1 MLRTAVYCVLWV
13 RCDAMKLNYGFWSLR
28 LLCEMACKSVSGR
41 PQIQLW
47 TGTERYFIILFL
59 LRWRFWYWT
68 LLSHSQLQVIRSQNG
83 ILHEYSNTRY
93 YVDTSHKTNERF
105 YIVECSKRLTF
116 CRADSDVGKMISPY
130 YMCISL
136 KFKFTFTTRYRKG
149 SSLDNKNAHYSQ
161 SCDSRS
167 CMFTIYGWKKDEE
180 SKNMDANFSIML
192 IDLHSMW

>member
-1 MLRTAVYCVLWV
+1 MRWNWTMVSDRSVCYVKWLASQFQADLRFNSEQELNAISSFSFFSVGGFDIGLFFHIHNY
-13 RCDAMKLNYGFWSLR
+13 KLSDR
-28 LLCEMACKSVSGR
+28 K
-41 PQIQLW
+41 
-47 TGTERYFIILFL
+47 
-59 LRWRFWYWT
+59 
-68 LLSHSQLQVIRSQNG
+68 NG

-93 YVDTSHKTNERF
+93 YVDTKHKTNERF

-167 CMFTIYGWKKDEE
+167 YMFTIYGWKKDEE